1 MVSPCSPE
9 CSQQIKKPHVA
20 AGHFRSCGVLVIV
33 VGRPTDNTDEKNI
46 GFLSHKSPAVKT
58 GLTSKE

>member
-1 MVSPCSPE
+1 VFPTN
-9 CSQQIKKPHVA
+9 KKTHVA

-33 VGRPTDNTDEKNI
+33 VGRPTDNIDEKNI